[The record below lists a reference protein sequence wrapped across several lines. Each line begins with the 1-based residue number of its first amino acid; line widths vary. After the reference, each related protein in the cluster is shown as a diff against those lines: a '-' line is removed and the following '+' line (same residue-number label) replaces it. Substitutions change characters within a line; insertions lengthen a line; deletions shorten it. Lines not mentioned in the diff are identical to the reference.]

1 MTFAT
6 VLHGFALLWW
16 YTFVVGAIVIVH
28 EFGHYSVARLFRV
41 RVQVF
46 SLGFGPRLF
55 GLRRGETDFRC
66 SAIPLGGYVSM
77 ADGPAEDPHTLA
89 AKPRWQRI
97 LIALA
102 GPLIN
107 VVLSVFLVAG
117 LFMVRF
123 PAAGKLVDPV
133 IGWVDPSGPA
143 SRAGIREN
151 DRIVG
156 IDDAAHPDWEDVQM
170 REIAGAGRATMVSL
184 LREGEVF
191 HVVLTPEFDA
201 HQGVGY
207 AGWGLGAEV
216 RIADVTA
223 GMPAARAGLQA
234 GDVLTS
240 INGLRISSLQS
251 VQRGLE
257 APKDGLVQLV
267 YRRGGQERHT
277 TVAPVRAKSLAAVPA
292 NWIIGVALEPAQGY
306 SKLRMAPAIVE
317 SVRRNAQMAN
327 LILRFFVGI
336 FERRMSP
343 NTISGPFQIAVI
355 SEAAAHEGSWALLE
369 LIATISLNLAII
381 NLLPLPILDGG
392 VVLLLLI
399 EVTRGRDVDIA
410 VKAAFVRAGAALLLA
425 LAAFVIYN
433 DLSKLLPSG

>member
-1 MTFAT
+1 MSLAT
-6 VLHGFALLWW
+6 VLHGCALLWW
-16 YTFVVGAIVIVH
+16 YTLVVGVIVIVH
-28 EFGHYSVARLFRV
+28 EFGHYAVALLFRV

-46 SLGFGPRLF
+46 SFGFGPRLF

-107 VVLSVFLVAG
+107 VMLSVCVVAG

-123 PAAGKLVDPV
+123 PAAGKLVDPL
-133 IGWVDPSGPA
+133 IGWVDPNGPA
-143 SRAGIREN
+143 SRAGIREG

-156 IDDAAHPDWEDVQM
+156 IEDARHPSWEEVQM
-170 REIAGAGRATMVSL
+170 REIAGEGRATRVSV
-184 LREGEVF
+184 LREGEVL
-191 HVVLTPEFDA
+191 HVLLTPGFDA
-201 HQGVGY
+201 HQGGGY

-223 GMPAARAGLQA
+223 DMPAARAGLRT

-251 VQRGLE
+251 VQRALE
-257 APKDGLVQLV
+257 APKGGVVELV
-267 YRRGGQERHT
+267 YQRGGQERRT
-277 TVAPVRAKSLAAVPA
+277 TVAPVRARGLAAVPST
-292 NWIIGVALEPAQGY
+292 WMIGVALEPSQGY
-306 SKLRMAPAIVE
+306 AKLAMVPAIVE
-317 SVRRNAQMAN
+317 SVRRNAQFAN

-343 NTISGPFQIAVI
+343 TTISGPFQIAMI
-355 SEAAAHEGSWALLE
+355 SEAAAHEGSTALLE

-399 EVTRGRDVDIA
+399 EVARGKDVDFA
-410 VKAAFVRAGAALLLA
+410 VRAAFVRAGAALLLA

-433 DLSKLLPSG
+433 DLSKLLPGG

>member
-1 MTFAT
+1 
-6 VLHGFALLWW
+6 
-16 YTFVVGAIVIVH
+16 
-28 EFGHYSVARLFRV
+28 
-41 RVQVF
+41 
-46 SLGFGPRLF
+46 
-55 GLRRGETDFRC
+55 
-66 SAIPLGGYVSM
+66 M
-77 ADGPAEDPHTLA
+77 ADGSAEDPHTLA

-97 LIALA
+97 LIVLA

-107 VVLSVFLVAG
+107 LVLSVFLVAG

-133 IGWVDPSGPA
+133 IGWVDPNGPA

-170 REIAGAGRATMVSL
+170 REIAGAGRATRVSL
-184 LREGEVF
+184 LREGEF
-191 HVVLTPEFDA
+191 LHVVLTPEFDA

-223 GMPAARAGLQA
+223 GMPAARAGLRA

-257 APKDGLVQLV
+257 APKDGLVQLA

-277 TVAPVRAKSLAAVPA
+277 TVAPVRAKSLAGIPA
-292 NWIIGVALEPAQGY
+292 NWIIGVALEPSQGY
-306 SKLRMAPAIVE
+306 SKLKMAPAIVE

-327 LILRFFVGI
+327 LILRFFVGL

-343 NTISGPFQIAVI
+343 SSISGPFQIAVI
-355 SEAAAHEGSWALLE
+355 SEAAAHEGSSALLE

-392 VVLLLLI
+392 AVLLLLI
-399 EVTRGRDVDIA
+399 EVARGRDVDFA
-410 VKAAFVRAGAALLLA
+410 VRAAFVRAGAALLLA

-433 DLSKLLPSG
+433 DLSKLLPGG